1 MAKVFMMTTRMCTIA
16 TVCVA
21 LLCLL
26 LFLIG
31 VQVGQRLDAWETAV
45 AGRGGVGG
53 VAPMPAT
60 VAPPAN
66 AQAHGT

>member
-1 MAKVFMMTTRMCTIA
+1 MARVFTMTTRMCTIA

-31 VQVGQRLDAWETAV
+31 VQVGQRLDARETAQ
-45 AGRGGVGG
+45 ADRGGV
-53 VAPMPAT
+53 AMPAAA
-60 VAPPAN
+60 APPAS
-66 AQAHGT
+66 AEAHGK